1 MPLAHVHPSWR
12 ARLLC
17 TVLIAWVSQHWV
29 YAQAVF
35 NGESTSQDEHTI
47 LRLQSPDRTGITFRN
62 DIDEFGAINPINNL
76 YHYAGA
82 GAGLGDFDGDALLDI
97 VLCSNQNSCSL
108 YRNEGGLSFKDVS
121 KEVGFTPKGEW
132 ITGVALADINGDGHL
147 DIYICNTKKVGFD
160 TTENIPNQCFINDG
174 FGQFKERAEELG
186 LDYCGRSVQ
195 GYFFDYDLDGDLD
208 MYLVNAPAEEISINN
223 NLQAAK
229 STFITEKNHTDFD
242 DLLYKNDN
250 GLFIDVTEKV
260 GITDLHGFGLSAI
273 IHDFNHDNYPD
284 IFVANDFYASD
295 KLWINKAGVSFDDQ
309 TSKWFDKQTLFS
321 MGSELMDL
329 NQDLTL
335 DILVADMAPSSM
347 YLTKTRKPYL
357 SFQWNEAFEEI
368 FGVEQIS
375 NNAAYLAKDGHFYN
389 IADALGVDKTDWTWS
404 VISGYFSN
412 STSPEVFFTN
422 GLKRAVDD
430 LDEIMQLSNPD
441 KSDGYSVTKEVT
453 TNAMAT
459 KKSQDTLLSYVLV
472 TDTSRSMLLSANIT
486 SNSPAIDSSDFK
498 QMEMSWFL
506 KFRLD
511 TTPNLSFKASRDGP
525 FQKINLFDSPYV
537 NTQGA
542 AIGDLDND
550 GDLDVVWNNT
560 DTFSFLFENMT
571 SSAGNHFLRIKA
583 SMEENTYCIGCSG
596 VIYYDAKSSRQ
607 LINPI
612 KGYLSTSEPV
622 AHFGLGSSVT
632 SIDSLVWLWSD
643 GTSTQLY
650 NLPVD
655 TTLFLAKEVEKSGRY
670 TVQEDNPTPVRFE
683 PSQQN
688 GLNFIHTED
697 AFIEQAVYRL
707 NPFKLSLRNPN
718 LLVHDLD
725 SDGFEDIVLLN
736 SSNQKSQVFWQ
747 NPNGTFTNTFL
758 DGSMRDEHRGV
769 AAVDVNGDGLFELLF
784 VSGGNHSRQVNDFPI
799 RFYTQST
806 NRHYTLCDSC
816 TMDLPF
822 QPYESVTSID
832 GAASSKLL
840 LGAGHHPMGYGQH
853 QPSYV
858 IEWEKDK
865 WSISAG
871 KDLGIVHELI
881 TLDSN
886 STLSLGEWG
895 DISTIVVNEKS
906 KDNATVAIES
916 TPRGLGMG
924 LWSAYGKLSSH
935 NSEMEI
941 FGNWGLNSMLKAD
954 KKRPVSLRHYNWS
967 QSPMLPKLPIVR
979 YFIDDDEGFMVSRG
993 EFVSA
998 IPAMNRLYPTHDLFA
1013 RGKYSD
1019 LREYLDPGSIQL
1031 NTLETTFVQDNEAFT
1046 GPWEMQLGPIKSITN
1061 LDDSTAIVFYG
1072 SQEQYYTSGDITFVP
1087 QLIRLDGQQITLYDV
1102 PELNQIT
1109 FPEDSE
1115 LITIHGEAHLLVT
1128 ENSGPL
1134 RLFRVVFN
1142 N

>member
-1 MPLAHVHPSWR
+1 MPLANVYPSWR

-17 TVLIAWVSQHWV
+17 IALIAWASQYWV

-35 NGESTSQDEHTI
+35 NGESISPDEHTI
-47 LRLQSPDRTGITFRN
+47 LRIQRPDKTGITFRN
-62 DIDEFGAINPINNL
+62 DIDEFGAISPIDNL
-76 YHYAGA
+76 YHYG
-82 GAGLGDFDGDALLDI
+82 GSGVGLGDMDGDTLLDI

-108 YRNEGGLSFKDVS
+108 YRNEGDLSFKDIGV
-121 KEVGFTPKGEW
+121 EVGFAPKGKW
-132 ITGVALADINGDGHL
+132 ITGVTLADINGDGHL
-147 DIYICNTKKVGFD
+147 DIYVCTGMFD
-160 TTENIPNQCFINDG
+160 AVENYPNQCFINNG
-174 FGQFKERAEELG
+174 SGYFTERAGELG
-186 LDYCGRSVQ
+186 LDYNGQSRQ

-208 MYLVNAPAEEISINN
+208 MYLVNGPVETNTTN
-223 NLQAAK
+223 FQVAK
-229 STFITEKNHTDFD
+229 STFITEKNHNDFD
-242 DLLYKNDN
+242 DKLYENVN
-250 GLFIDVTEKV
+250 GVFIDVTEKM
-260 GITDLHGFGLSAI
+260 GITDLHGFGLSTI

-295 KLWINKAGVSFDDQ
+295 KLWINKAGESFEDQ
-309 TSKWFDKQTLFS
+309 TSEWFDKQTLYS

-329 NQDLTL
+329 NQDLTF
-335 DILVADMAPSSM
+335 DILVADMAPSTM
-347 YLTKTRKPYL
+347 YRMKTRKPYL
-357 SFQWNEAFEEI
+357 SWQWNEAFEEI
-368 FGVEQIS
+368 FGVEQVS
-375 NNAAYLAKDGHFYN
+375 SNAAYLAKDDHFYN
-389 IADALGVDKTDWTWS
+389 VADALDLDKTDWTWS
-404 VISGYFSN
+404 VISGCFSN
-412 STSPEVFFTN
+412 NLLPEVFFTN
-422 GLKRAVDD
+422 GLKRALDD
-430 LDEIMQLSNPD
+430 LDLVMQLTDP
-441 KSDGYSVTKEVT
+441 GYDNSPSSHKEIGIHTKPIQG
-453 TNAMAT
+453 
-459 KKSQDTLLSYVLV
+459 KQDTLLPYRSPSDTTSTTLLPPSTINNPPVIDDANFAHDQLV
-472 TDTSRSMLLSANIT
+472 
-486 SNSPAIDSSDFK
+486 SS
-498 QMEMSWFL
+498 
-506 KFRLD
+506 RLD
-511 TTPNLSFKASRDGP
+511 TTPNLSFKATHGGP

-560 DTFSFLFENMT
+560 DTFSFLFENMA
-571 SSAGNHFLRIKA
+571 SSAGNHFLRIQA
-583 SMEENTYCIGCSG
+583 SMKENTYCIGCSG
-596 VIYYDAKSSRQ
+596 VIYYDGKSSRQ

-650 NLPVD
+650 NLSVD

-747 NPNGTFTNTFL
+747 NPNGTFTTTFL

-784 VSGGNHSRQVNDFPI
+784 VSGGNHSKQVNDFPI

-806 NRHYTLCDSC
+806 DRHYTLCDSC

-822 QPYESVTSID
+822 QPYESVTNID
-832 GAASSKLL
+832 DAASSKLL

-858 IEWEKDK
+858 IEWGKDK

-895 DISTIVVNEKS
+895 DISTLVVNEES

-924 LWSAYGKLSSH
+924 LWSAYAKLSSH

-954 KKRPVSLRHYNWS
+954 QKRPVSLRHYTWS
-967 QSPMLPKLPIVR
+967 QSPMLPKIPIVR
-979 YFIDDDEGFMVSRG
+979 HFIDDHEGYMVSRG

-998 IPAMNRLYPTHDLFA
+998 IPAMNRVYPTHDLFA
-1013 RGKYSD
+1013 KGRYSD
-1019 LREYLDPGSIQL
+1019 LREYLDPESIQL
-1031 NTLETTFVQDNEAFT
+1031 NTLETTFVQDNEAFI

-1087 QLIRLDGQQITLYDV
+1087 QLIRLDGQEITTYDV
-1102 PELNQIT
+1102 PELNHIT

-1115 LITIHGEAHLLVT
+1115 LITIHGQAHLLVT
-1128 ENSGPL
+1128 ENNGPL